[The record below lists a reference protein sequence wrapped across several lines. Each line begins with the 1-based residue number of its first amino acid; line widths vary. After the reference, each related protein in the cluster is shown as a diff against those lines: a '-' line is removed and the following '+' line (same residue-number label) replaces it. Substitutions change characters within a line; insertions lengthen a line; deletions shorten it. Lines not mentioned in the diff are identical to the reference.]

1 MADKKY
7 HEQQTGGNKDS
18 VSESVAPYNAAQQ
31 KNTPSFN
38 DILEAA
44 DKLSLDEQE
53 EVVRILKKR
62 ITERRR
68 EEIVENLKASEEEVR
83 RSDFKEVMPEELKK
97 ELLS

>member
-7 HEQQTGGNKDS
+7 PEQQTGGSEES

-53 EVVRILKKR
+53 DVVRILKKR

-68 EEIVENLKASEEEVR
+68 EEIVKNLKASEEEVR
-83 RSDFKEVMPEELKK
+83 KGEYKEVTPEELKK
-97 ELLS
+97 ELLY